1 MYSVCVCV
9 HVSAYHNVAVSCYL
23 YSITCIVNCLL
34 QCRREPVWKEEK
46 ERKGGGGRAREKSK
60 RGQGRGGGGVE
71 KRSNCMC
78 REKKGWEKGL
88 T

>member
-1 MYSVCVCV
+1 MLLSLVICIASLVLSTAFF
-9 HVSAYHNVAVSCYL
+9 SAEENL
-23 YSITCIVNCLL
+23 YGKK
-34 QCRREPVWKEEK
+34 RRRGREGESKSG
-46 ERKGGGGRAREKSK
+46 EREDK
-60 RGQGRGGGGVE
+60 GRGGGGVE